1 MAKYSGPERKLPRAR
16 GFDYTSPGPYF
27 VTICAEDRAL
37 RFGEVVDHCMM
48 LNAAGEMVHGAWQ
61 EMAGRY
67 PGLVLDAFVV
77 MPNHMHGI
85 LILPG
90 VGQRSPAVSLSNM
103 IGWFKVVTTR
113 RYIKGVHDEG
123 WSPFDGRLWQHSF
136 HDRIVR
142 NDAEMERIWT
152 YIANNPALWM
162 EDMFYEE

>member
-1 MAKYSGPERKLPRAR
+1 MTMYSGPVRKLPRAR
-16 GFDYTSPGPYF
+16 GFDYTNPGPYF
-27 VTICAEDRAL
+27 VTICAENRAM
-37 RFGEVVDHCMM
+37 RFGSVVNSRMV
-48 LNAAGEMVHGAWQ
+48 LSAAGEMVRAAW
-61 EMAGRY
+61 EEIALRY
-67 PGLVLDAFVV
+67 PGVLPDALVV

-85 LILPG
+85 LTLPG
-90 VGQRSPAVSLSNM
+90 GAESLSAV

-162 EDMFYEE
+162 EDVFYEE